1 MSSSVPVP
9 MSENNSNGASHNHTA
24 DLQID
29 PVIAFEINYKAPGE
43 ISKAIMTLPWS
54 VARKENV
61 IKSELL
67 KALITM
73 TPVREPVLRASRI
86 WTNKQLHEQLSK
98 VISNAESAII
108 QTVGR
113 VPTQKCK
120 PCSKDLGPWTQCVVI
135 DDMGHLIKACG
146 NCHWRKKDS
155 RCDFCR
161 TAPLPSQQRAEENEL
176 SLAVPSIPAATAT
189 AVPSMTT
196 QYTVLDAEKEALYD
210 RNRLLEGQV
219 RRLEAQI
226 LVHCAHIRTLEDN
239 QFLLED
245 SCQLI
250 RAASRKNPRF
260 VEGEIDD
267 LATIIRCN
275 RMTLIKDRN
284 CMDVS
289 NNE

>member
-1 MSSSVPVP
+1 
-9 MSENNSNGASHNHTA
+9 
-24 DLQID
+24 
-29 PVIAFEINYKAPGE
+29 
-43 ISKAIMTLPWS
+43 MTLPWS
-54 VARKENV
+54 VARKENF

-67 KALITM
+67 KALVTM
-73 TPVREPVLRASRI
+73 TPVREPVLRASRA

-113 VPTQKCK
+113 VPTRKCK
-120 PCSKDLGPWTQCVVI
+120 PCSKELGPWTQCVVI

-161 TAPLPSQQRAEENEL
+161 SAPTPSSQRAEENEL
-176 SLAVPSIPAATAT
+176 LLTAPAATAT
-189 AVPSMTT
+189 PATPVPFMTT
-196 QYTVLDAEKEALYD
+196 QPPVFDAEKEALYD

-226 LVHCAHIRTLEDN
+226 LVHCSHTHTLEDN
-239 QFLLED
+239 QLLLED

-250 RAASRKNPRF
+250 RAASRKNSRF
-260 VEGEIDD
+260 VEGEIND
-267 LATIIRCN
+267 LATILRCN
-275 RMTLIKDRN
+275 RMTLTKDRN

-289 NNE
+289 DNER

>member
-1 MSSSVPVP
+1 
-9 MSENNSNGASHNHTA
+9 
-24 DLQID
+24 
-29 PVIAFEINYKAPGE
+29 
-43 ISKAIMTLPWS
+43 MTLPWT

-73 TPVREPVLRASRI
+73 APVREPVLRANRL

-155 RCDFCR
+155 RCDFCKS
-161 TAPLPSQQRAEENEL
+161 APLSSPQRADEIEL
-176 SLAVPSIPAATAT
+176 PLAAPSIPEASATAM
-189 AVPSMTT
+189 PLMTT
-196 QYTVLDAEKEALYD
+196 QDPVIEAEKEALYN

-226 LVHCAHIRTLEDN
+226 LVHCAHIRNLEDN

-250 RAASRKNPRF
+250 RVASRKNSRF

-267 LATIIRCN
+267 LATILHCN
-275 RMTLIKDRN
+275 RMTLSRDRH
-284 CMDVS
+284 CMNVS
-289 NNE
+289 DNE

>member
-1 MSSSVPVP
+1 MESSVPVP
-9 MSENNSNGASHNHTA
+9 MPDNKDASHNHIGA
-24 DLQID
+24 LPVD
-29 PVIAFEINYKAPGE
+29 PVVAVGIIDKAPGE
-43 ISKAIMTLPWS
+43 ISKAIMTLPWT

-73 TPVREPVLRASRI
+73 TPVREPVLRANRF

-161 TAPLPSQQRAEENEL
+161 SAPLPSPQRAEDNEL
-176 SLAVPSIPAATAT
+176 LLTVPSIPVATAT
-189 AVPSMTT
+189 AVPLTTT
-196 QYTVLDAEKEALYD
+196 QHPVFDAEKETLYG
-210 RNRLLEGQV
+210 RNHLLEAQV

-250 RAASRKNPRF
+250 RAASRKNSRF
-260 VEGEIDD
+260 VKGEIDD
-267 LATIIRCN
+267 LATILRCN
-275 RMTLIKDRN
+275 RMTLTKDRN

-289 NNE
+289 DNE